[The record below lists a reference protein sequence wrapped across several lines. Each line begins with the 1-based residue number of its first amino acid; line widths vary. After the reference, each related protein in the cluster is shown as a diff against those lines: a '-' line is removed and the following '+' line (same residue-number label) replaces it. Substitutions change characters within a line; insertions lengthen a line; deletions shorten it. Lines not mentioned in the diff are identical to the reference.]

1 MSDNPFDVARATYVN
16 LVTFRK
22 NGAEVRTPVWIA
34 PLGGKHY
41 VFSESKAG
49 KVKRINNNPS
59 VKIALCDMKGKLL
72 GDDWIDGQAAIIDDA
87 KLINSVYGSFTQ
99 KYGLIMRATNFLAR
113 LSGRYDKRTMLEIT
127 LRA

>member
-1 MSDNPFDVARATYVN
+1 MPDKPFNVAQATYVN

-22 NGAEVRTPVWIA
+22 TGAEVRTPVWIA
-34 PLGGKHY
+34 PLDGKHY

-72 GDDWIDGQAAIIDDA
+72 GDDWIDGRAAIIDDA
-87 KLINSVYGSFTQ
+87 KLINAVNGSFTR

-113 LSGRYDKRTMLEIT
+113 LTGRYDKRAILEIT
-127 LRA
+127 LGA